1 VKSIRC
7 SLLPLMAV
15 LVLPLAA
22 SAQQAFEGSVTYR
35 VQALGQA
42 MTMTHHVKGDDVRMD
57 METMGQSV
65 SVITNMNA
73 SRQIMVMHG
82 LRQYMDAAAMQQ
94 RMGGMGGMGTGAA
107 AGADAEVDVADLNI
121 TATGRKDRIAG
132 HECEYY
138 SFTSSGTQVEVCAAK
153 GLGWY
158 FADGSGGRRG
168 AGQPIPG
175 MSNAQRAQWER
186 KFADGFFPLKIS
198 TGNAGE
204 MTMEVTEITRK
215 KLDASMFQLPAGYT
229 EMRIGG

>member
-15 LVLPLAA
+15 LALPLAA
-22 SAQQAFEGSVTYR
+22 SAQQPFEGSVTYR

-94 RMGGMGGMGTGAA
+94 RMGGMGGVGAGA
-107 AGADAEVDVADLNI
+107 GAGADTDVAVADLNI
-121 TATGRKDRIAG
+121 TATGRKDRVAG

-138 SFTSSGTQVEVCAAK
+138 SVTSSGTQVEICAAK

>member
-15 LVLPLAA
+15 LALPLAA
-22 SAQQAFEGSVTYR
+22 SAQQPFEGSVTYK

-42 MTMTHHVKGDDVRMD
+42 LTMTHHVKGADVRMD

-65 SVITNMNA
+65 SVITDMNA

-94 RMGGMGGMGTGAA
+94 RMGGMGGVGTGG
-107 AGADAEVDVADLNI
+107 AGADTDVAVADLNI

-132 HECEYY
+132 HDCEYY

-158 FADGSGGRRG
+158 FADGSAGRRG

-186 KFADGFFPLKIS
+186 EFADGFFPLKIS
-198 TGNAGE
+198 TGDAGE
-204 MTMEVTEITRK
+204 VTMEVTEITRK
-215 KLDASMFQLPAGYT
+215 KLDASMFQPPAGYT
-229 EMRIGG
+229 RMRIGG

>member
-7 SLLPLMAV
+7 RLLPVMVV
-15 LVLPLAA
+15 LALPLTA
-22 SAQQAFEGSVTYR
+22 SAQQPFEGSVTYR

-42 MTMTHHVKGDDVRMD
+42 LTMTHHVKGEDVRMD

-65 SVITNMNA
+65 SVLTDLNA

-82 LRQYMDAAAMQQ
+82 LRQYMDAAALQQ
-94 RMGGMGGMGTGAA
+94 RMGGGGMGAGAA
-107 AGADAEVDVADLNI
+107 DGAGTDVTVADLNI

-132 HECEYY
+132 HDCEYY
-138 SFTSSGTQVEVCAAK
+138 SMTSGVTQVEVCAAK

-158 FADGSGGRRG
+158 FADASAGRRG
-168 AGQPIPG
+168 AGQSVPG
-175 MSNAQRAQWER
+175 LSNAQREQWQR
-186 KFADGFFPLKIS
+186 RFADGFFPLKIS

-204 MTMEVTEITRK
+204 VTMEVTEITRK

-229 EMRIGG
+229 QMRMGG